1 MFCENTILNNDCI
14 KAMAG
19 LPDNHFDAIVTD
31 PPYELGFLGNAW
43 DKTGV
48 AFNPETWKHCLRLAK
63 SGAHLLAFGGS
74 RTFHRLAAAIE
85 DAGWEIRD
93 CILWLYGTGFP
104 KSLNM
109 RGNWQGFGTGLKP
122 AFEPIILARKPMSGS
137 TKENLRRHG
146 CGALNIDG
154 CRVPAEV
161 ATGWRGGASR
171 GYGGGLHKS
180 EDGGRPAFGRWPA
193 NVMHDGSREVVQ
205 AFPQEQNLSAARF
218 FYCAKA
224 SRQDREEG
232 LQKFVRH
239 QMDILH
245 SKASG
250 PRRNIHPTVKPTS
263 LMRYLCRLITPPGG
277 LVLDPFTG
285 SGSTGKAAVLE
296 GFRFLGIE
304 QMSKYAAIA
313 KARIDFALRQL
324 NGHGTF
330 AGA

>member
-1 MFCENTILNNDCI
+1 MFNENTVINDDCL
-14 KAMAG
+14 KAMAK
-19 LPDNHFDAIVTD
+19 LPDNSCDAVVTD

-48 AFNPETWKHCLRLAK
+48 AFNPATWRHCLRLAK

-93 CILWLYGTGFP
+93 CIMWLYGTGFP
-104 KSLNM
+104 KSKNM
-109 RGNWQGFGTGLKP
+109 RGKWQGFGTGLKP
-122 AFEPIILARKPMSGS
+122 AFEPIILARKPMPGS
-137 TKENLRRHG
+137 TEENLRRNG

-154 CRVPAEV
+154 CRVPSEV

-171 GYGGGLHKS
+171 GYSGGLAKTES
-180 EDGGRPAFGRWPA
+180 GGRPAFGRWPA
-193 NVMHDGSREVVQ
+193 NVLHDGSQDVLH
-205 AFPQEQNLSAARF
+205 AFPAEQGLSAARF

-224 SRQDREEG
+224 SWQDREEG
-232 LQKFVRH
+232 LQRFVRQ
-239 QMDILH
+239 QMEILH
-245 SKASG
+245 NKAAG
-250 PRRNIHPTVKPTS
+250 PRSNIHPTVKPTA
-263 LMRYLCRLITPPGG
+263 LMRYLCKLVTPPGG

-296 GFRFLGIE
+296 KFRFLGIE
-304 QMSKYAAIA
+304 QAARYAAIA
-313 KARIDFALRQL
+313 RARIDFAIRQTR
-324 NGHGTF
+324 GHGTL